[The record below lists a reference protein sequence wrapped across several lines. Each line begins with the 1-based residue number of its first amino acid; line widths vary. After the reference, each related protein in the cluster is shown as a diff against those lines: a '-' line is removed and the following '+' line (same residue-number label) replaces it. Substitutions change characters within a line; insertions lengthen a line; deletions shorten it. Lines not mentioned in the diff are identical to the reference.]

1 MEQRRPLL
9 FGVTA
14 PRGSPTS
21 MPGKREVVLAGSLG
35 CPNGVMQ
42 VDEPCSIRAG
52 NADGVGRLVALGLPR
67 WGPQKK
73 CRAQTILQKGFQLR
87 RSSMFVVWIEELVE
101 MYCNLSEVEIAL
113 VRFARPGTVGGGCF
127 LEDRCLGDAWSPWP
141 YFKGVLGGPG
151 LQFDLTI
158 FVGKNKMEDYPQLT
172 KFCYIV
178 EELHEEYGL
187 RLQGLLPKD
196 ITKDILSKEQWLIAF
211 KFKHQKGAKIYVSHV
226 HPHYIDDC
234 RLLFHT
240 MYQAPPSCGEIT
252 AKFSQGYAFERC
264 HAATKDL
271 VGHTVAWAH
280 FGENVIKMC
289 DTRTRSWSRRLRL
302 GERQIVSLRVPVTA
316 GKSLAFHSLAA
327 SYAQRLRPLVFQV
340 DEEDV
345 KLPYQEVQTTKTE
358 SLKNGGPGL
367 EKVVVMDVE
376 DQAMDSVGMNAVDST
391 TIDVDML
398 PKEQTKFARASTI
411 DINMLHDD
419 SPKFEKNCEIEGVLL
434 DAAEAMAEVDALRKK
449 LEGFFDERKKERAV
463 DNGMNGAAQQ
473 SDSRVLLQWRVLRWY
488 G

>member
-1 MEQRRPLL
+1 MIREYDTDLDFKDL
-9 FGVTA
+9 MLATA
-14 PRGSPTS
+14 PGKKEEPYNVQDGYLLYGNRLCVTQALSEKAVYGSHAPHYAGHSGIQATQKEVETYFYWPTMKANIQDYVAKCIVCQKTKYDRGKQLGLLQPLPIPDSPWESIS
-21 MPGKREVVLAGSLG
+21 M
-35 CPNGVMQ
+35 
-42 VDEPCSIRAG
+42 DFIF
-52 NADGVGRLVALGLPR
+52 GLPR
-67 WGPQKK
+67 S
-73 CRAQTILQKGFQLR
+73 IHEN
-87 RSSMFVVWIEELVE
+87 M
-101 MYCNLSEVEIAL
+101 
-113 VRFARPGTVGGGCF
+113 
-127 LEDRCLGDAWSPWP
+127 
-141 YFKGVLGGPG
+141 
-151 LQFDLTI
+151 
-158 FVGKNKMEDYPQLT
+158 GKNKMEDYPQLT

-196 ITKDILSKEQWLIAF
+196 ITKDILPEEQWLTAF

-226 HPHYIDDC
+226 HPRYIDDC

-289 DTRTRSWSRRLRL
+289 DTRTRGWSRRSRL

-391 TIDVDML
+391 TIDVDLL

-419 SPKFEKNCEIEGVLL
+419 SPKIEKNCEIEGVLL
-434 DAAEAMAEVDALRKK
+434 DAAEAMAEVDALKKK

-463 DNGMNGAAQQ
+463 DNGMNGAA
-473 SDSRVLLQWRVLRWY
+473 
-488 G
+488 